1 MLSVEFPSK
10 ITAISSLPL
19 KDTWGFRSRDKRA
32 PEQPITVH
40 RSHDIGWCSAL
51 RLCYPYTLESHSRL
65 LSLLLSW
72 LTTQTEDIVVTA
84 CSSNGQRCRNSPPS
98 QNHPPN
104 CIPSRWITIWLQIYI
119 HQLLCS
125 STPPPLQHC
134 RSLLY
139 RLDAKDCRKRGEKK
153 IKNKHYSHPSL
164 SSLTWVEQ
172 VLNSISSLFFFFFW
186 KIFLKTTLLDLKYWS
201 KECFFFFFILI
212 KECLSAVTDV
222 SSSLYLID

>member
-1 MLSVEFPSK
+1 MSSVEFPSK

-139 RLDAKDCRKRGEKK
+139 RLDAKDCRKRGGKK
-153 IKNKHYSHPSL
+153 NQKQTLFPSKPQL
-164 SSLTWVEQ
+164 THMGRASSEQ
-172 VLNSISSLFFFFFW
+172 HLKPFFFFFGR
-186 KIFLKTTLLDLKYWS
+186 FSLKP
-201 KECFFFFFILI
+201 
-212 KECLSAVTDV
+212 
-222 SSSLYLID
+222 LYLTLNIEVKNAFSFFLYL